1 MERCIPVWSLPNKLN
16 ANQFNTPSPRL
27 RLKYHPEESVKRKRK
42 LRECLVSRRECF
54 IDLLRQGLID
64 ANNLDIDKAD
74 AITRLLDIAIIKL
87 EGGDEENIRALDEVQ
102 EEEKS
107 KEPQLALFSVD
118 DEYKPKQSTV
128 QATNNGQLK
137 ADEPAHSN
145 ASVKKENSDAKDED
159 VVMSEDAD
167 EDEDGEMKRENEEPH
182 SSEPVEP
189 KRKRKF
195 LHKTSSIFLRSLP
208 ANITVE
214 EIEAM
219 FKKYPEFV
227 RIAISEPQIDKKFQR
242 KAWISFERQFDV
254 RTIYLSL
261 NNVKIRDIEIG
272 AIINKD
278 LSRRVRTVNG
288 IASHKSCVLADIRHA
303 AKIIAQLDHQRKV
316 WQKCEEDAAE
326 PSISSDQPLKLFG
339 VQSLNPLLKNITEF
353 LIEEAS
359 AEEEE
364 LLGAELSQID
374 GGDQTLE
381 RNEHSIKVLDRL
393 IYYLRIVHSFDYYN
407 VTDYPNEDEM
417 PNRIGLV
424 HVRGL
429 PPSLKVQ
436 QADVD
441 SYIKTFEQKITPFT
455 QPIVELTEEELEKL
469 GLRDEELEV
478 EKFIQEN
485 TQEISSDKWLC
496 PLSGK
501 KFKGRHQIILRT
513 VFIVL
518 MTTLTF
524 VYGQTLAF
532 R

>member
-1 MERCIPVWSLPNKLN
+1 M
-16 ANQFNTPSPRL
+16 
-27 RLKYHPEESVKRKRK
+27 
-42 LRECLVSRRECF
+42 
-54 IDLLRQGLID
+54 
-64 ANNLDIDKAD
+64 
-74 AITRLLDIAIIKL
+74 
-87 EGGDEENIRALDEVQ
+87 Q

-107 KEPQLALFSVD
+107 KEPQLALFSID
-118 DEYKPKQSTV
+118 DEYKPKPSAVVTGQPA
-128 QATNNGQLK
+128 ATNNGQLK
-137 ADEPAHSN
+137 PDESTAGHETIK
-145 ASVKKENSDAKDED
+145 AENDGDDMA
-159 VVMSEDAD
+159 MD
-167 EDEDGEMKRENEEPH
+167 EDEEKQENEDPDANEA
-182 SSEPVEP
+182 VQP

-208 ANITVE
+208 ANITIE
-214 EIEAM
+214 EIEQL
-219 FKKYPEFV
+219 FKKYPEFL
-227 RIAISEPQIDKKFQR
+227 RIAISEPQIDKRFQR
-242 KAWISFERQFDV
+242 KAWISFERQADV

-261 NNVKIRDIEIG
+261 NNVKIREIDIG

-278 LSRRVRTVNG
+278 LSRRVRAVDG

-316 WQKCEEDAAE
+316 WKRTDDEEPE
-326 PSISSDQPLKLFG
+326 PSIASDQPLKLFG
-339 VQSLNPLLKNITEF
+339 VQSSNPLLKNITEF

-393 IYYLRIVHSFDYYN
+393 VYYLRIVHSFDYYN
-407 VTDYPNEDEM
+407 VTEYPNEDEM

-436 QADVD
+436 QKDVD
-441 SYIKTFEQKITPFT
+441 AYIKTFEQKITPFA
-455 QPIVELTEEELEKL
+455 QPIVELTEEELHKL
-469 GLRDEELEV
+469 GLRDEEQEV

-501 KFKGRHQIILRT
+501 KFKGKLIGFSLNKC
-513 VFIVL
+513 FD
-518 MTTLTF
+518 
-524 VYGQTLAF
+524 
-532 R
+532 

>member
-1 MERCIPVWSLPNKLN
+1 M
-16 ANQFNTPSPRL
+16 
-27 RLKYHPEESVKRKRK
+27 KRKRK

-87 EGGDEENIRALDEVQ
+87 EGGDEDDIRALDEVQ

-118 DEYKPKQSTV
+118 DEYKPKQSIV
-128 QATNNGQLK
+128 QASKPAATNNGQLK
-137 ADEPAHSN
+137 ADDSFDD
-145 ASVKKENSDAKDED
+145 SVKKENSDVAKD
-159 VVMSEDAD
+159 VTMSEEA
-167 EDEDGEMKRENEEPH
+167 DEDGEMKQENEEPQEG
-182 SSEPVEP
+182 EPVEP

-219 FKKYPEFV
+219 FKKYPEFL

-261 NNVKIRDIEIG
+261 NNVKIRDIDIG

-316 WQKCEEDAAE
+316 WQKCEEDEAE

-339 VQSLNPLLKNITEF
+339 VQSRNPLLKNITEF

-407 VTDYPNEDEM
+407 VTEYPNEDEM

-441 SYIKTFEQKITPFT
+441 SYIKTFEQKILPFT
-455 QPIVELTEEELEKL
+455 QPLVELTEEELEKL
-469 GLRDEELEV
+469 GLRDEEAEV

-501 KFKGRHQIILRT
+501 KFKGECFVLR
-513 VFIVL
+513 FAL
-518 MTTLTF
+518 
-524 VYGQTLAF
+524 
-532 R
+532 

>member
-1 MERCIPVWSLPNKLN
+1 M
-16 ANQFNTPSPRL
+16 
-27 RLKYHPEESVKRKRK
+27 
-42 LRECLVSRRECF
+42 
-54 IDLLRQGLID
+54 RQGLID

-74 AITRLLDIAIIKL
+74 SITRLLDIAIIKL
-87 EGGDEENIRALDEVQ
+87 EGGDEDDIRALDEVQ

-118 DEYKPKQSTV
+118 DEYKPKQQSIVPTGKP
-128 QATNNGQLK
+128 TNNGQLK
-137 ADEPAHSN
+137 AEEPSEAIKN
-145 ASVKKENSDAKDED
+145 ENSQDVPMDE
-159 VVMSEDAD
+159 EAD
-167 EDEDGEMKRENEEPH
+167 EEREMKIENQEPD
-182 SSEPVEP
+182 EQVQP

-214 EIEAM
+214 EIEQL
-219 FKKYPEFV
+219 FKKYPEFL

-261 NNVKIRDIEIG
+261 NNVKIRDIDIG

-278 LSRRVRTVNG
+278 LSRRVRTVDG

-316 WQKCEEDAAE
+316 WQKADEAEQE

-339 VQSLNPLLKNITEF
+339 VESRNPLLKNITEF

-374 GGDQTLE
+374 GDDQTLE

-407 VTDYPNEDEM
+407 VTEYPNEDEM

-436 QADVD
+436 QKDVD
-441 SYIKTFEQKITPFT
+441 AYIKTFEQKITPFA
-455 QPIVELTEEELEKL
+455 QPIVELTEEELQKL
-469 GLRDEELEV
+469 GLRNEEQEV

-501 KFKGRHQIILRT
+501 KFKGKT
-513 VFIVL
+513 MGTSDEVN
-518 MTTLTF
+518 
-524 VYGQTLAF
+524 G
-532 R
+532 